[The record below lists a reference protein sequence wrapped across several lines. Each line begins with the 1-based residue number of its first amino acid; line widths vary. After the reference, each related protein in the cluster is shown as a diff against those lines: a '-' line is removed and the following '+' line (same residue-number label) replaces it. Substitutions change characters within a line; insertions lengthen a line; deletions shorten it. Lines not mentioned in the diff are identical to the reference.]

1 MVRDAFISVSSM
13 KFDIKSPLSLVF
25 KMNHPET
32 DMDWEF
38 MTKLS
43 HAKFEVKTKRTRGRV
58 IYQGASTDR
67 ISNALKLLKHE
78 DFVAYLRL
86 TQP

>member
-1 MVRDAFISVSSM
+1 ME
-13 KFDIKSPLSLVF
+13 FDIKSPLSFVF

-38 MTKLS
+38 MTKLP

-67 ISNALKLLKHE
+67 IANALKLLTND
-78 DFVAYLRL
+78 DFAAYI
-86 TQP
+86 TPKQVIT